1 MARSRAGW
9 VAGGATLLAATFI
22 VPQMVAAQD
31 ADGFDGYI
39 QSGTCAE
46 PTDDLRVKL
55 DGQGDHDIEPYL
67 ARTGAGD
74 ETVVLGYY
82 GAPGVPG
89 FGVGAV
95 YYSEQQFS
103 MVITDAETGDPVACG
118 DLLQPDADRYR
129 ESGVAVVQLLPVG
142 SGSVH
147 GVATL
152 ERAKLEREHDVTP
165 TQARIVLST
174 EDVGSP
180 AQTAEGYDGYVQS
193 GPCSSPTTDL
203 RVNLRSQGDHDIKPF
218 LAEAAGSDEVVTLA
232 YYGAP
237 GVGFGFG
244 MAYTDR
250 EFSLVI
256 SDTDSGDAMACGAVL
271 EPDDDKFT
279 EAGLALVQLLPLDDS
294 GVQGFALIDRAPLER
309 ELDVTPTRVRTL
321 LFAPPVATG

>member
-1 MARSRAGW
+1 MSRRRTGW
-9 VAGGATLLAATFI
+9 VAGGATLFAATLI

-39 QSGTCAE
+39 QSGTCAA
-46 PTDDLRVKL
+46 PTDALRVKL
-55 DGQGDHDIEPYL
+55 DGPGDHDIEPYL
-67 ARTGAGD
+67 ARTGTGD

-82 GAPGVPG
+82 GSPGVPG

-95 YYSEQQFS
+95 YYSEQKFS

-118 DLLQPDADRYR
+118 DLLQPDADQYR
-129 ESGVAVVQLLPVG
+129 EAGVAVVQLLPVG
-142 SGSVH
+142 SSSVH

-152 ERAKLEREHDVTP
+152 ERAKLERENDVTP

-174 EDVGSP
+174 EDVDPP
-180 AQTAEGYDGYVQS
+180 AQTAEGYDGYIQS

-218 LAEAAGSDEVVTLA
+218 LAEAAGSDELVTLA
-232 YYGAP
+232 YYGSP
-237 GVGFGFG
+237 GVGFGLG
-244 MAYTDR
+244 TTYTDQV
-250 EFSLVI
+250 FSLVI
-256 SDTDSGDAMACGAVL
+256 SDTDSGDAVACGAIL

-279 EAGLALVQLLPLDDS
+279 EAGLALVQLSPLDDS

-321 LFAPPVATG
+321 LFAPPVTAE